1 MSFWIATSLITTM
14 GFVTAVACQR
24 QTPQPTVVVF
34 SLDTVRQ
41 DALGCY
47 GNPFDPTPQI
57 DAVARDGVRFD
68 QAISSSG
75 WTLPAVASLLT
86 GTWPNIHGAV
96 GSGIMLKPLRPEV
109 QTAAEVLKAN
119 GFSTLGFANAAFVS
133 PMVGID
139 RGFDVFDHKYSY
151 NHDARQAHLVIDAA
165 IRELHA
171 HLGEP
176 TFFFIHLFDPHLT
189 YAPPPGYDTKYTQ
202 GRNSPPPPITMKMC
216 YGMQTGKDK
225 RQPPSEEDIRYLQG
239 VYQGEINFMD
249 AHVGRFI
256 AELKAL
262 GLYDQ
267 ATVVL
272 ISDHGEEFWEHGGFE
287 HGHTFYDELVRV
299 PLIVKFPLE
308 VEPVQRVVSTQVRVV
323 DVMPS
328 VVEVLGIDPP
338 ASFEGESM
346 MPLVRGG
353 SEDDRPAFCESLLYG
368 EPKIAWRSER
378 YKYIQE
384 AATGREGMGEL
395 YDWREDPAETQN
407 LAEQRPDIARQMR
420 SELFDFY
427 DELLARSRR
436 MSNTQHVNMS
446 PMRIQEL
453 RTLGYIR

>member
-1 MSFWIATSLITTM
+1 M
-14 GFVTAVACQR
+14 GLATAVACQR
-24 QTPQPTVVVF
+24 QPPQPTVVVF

-41 DALGCY
+41 DAFGCY
-47 GNPFDPTPQI
+47 GHPFDPTPQM

-86 GTWPNIHGAV
+86 STWPNIHGAM
-96 GSGIMLKPLRPEV
+96 GSGIMLKPVRPEI
-109 QTAAEVLKAN
+109 QTAAEVLKSN
-119 GFSTLGFANAAFVS
+119 GFRTLGFTNAAFVS

-151 NHDARQAHLVIDAA
+151 NHDARQAHVVIDAA

-171 HLGEP
+171 NRGEP

-189 YAPPPGYDTKYTQ
+189 YAPPPGYDTKYTD
-202 GRNSPPPPITMKMC
+202 GRTSPPPPITMAMC
-216 YGMQTGKDK
+216 YGMQTGEDK
-225 RQPPSEEDIRYLQG
+225 RQPPSDEDIHYLRG
-239 VYQGEINFMD
+239 VYQGEISFMD

-272 ISDHGEEFWEHGGFE
+272 IADHGEEFWEHGGFE

-299 PLIVKFPLE
+299 PLIVKFPRD
-308 VEPVQRVVSTQVRVV
+308 VEPARRVVSSQVRVL

-328 VVEVLGIDPP
+328 VLEVLGIEPP
-338 ASFEGESM
+338 ATFEGESM
-346 MPLVRGG
+346 MPLVRGE
-353 SEDDRPAFCESLLYG
+353 SDDDRPAFCESLLYG
-368 EPKIAWRSER
+368 EQKIAWRSER

-384 AATGREGMGEL
+384 AAAGREGMGEL
-395 YDWREDPAETQN
+395 YDWREDPMETHN
-407 LAEQRPDIARQMR
+407 LAPAQPDSVRQMR

-427 DELLARSRR
+427 DELLTRSRS
-436 MSNTQHVNMS
+436 MSNAQHVNMS
-446 PMRIQEL
+446 PQRIQEL
-453 RTLGYIR
+453 RALGYIR